1 VHPERAMSLFRYAL
15 RQRKNQAKPEY
26 TESLHAD

>member
-1 VHPERAMSLFRYAL
+1 VHPERAMSLFRSAVG
-15 RQRKNQAKPEY
+15 QRENQAKREY